1 MGSNDKKNRYTS
13 TIMTFADQL
22 RSGAEPISAQ
32 TDILGEGS
40 LVQMDVYETSQE
52 VVVELD
58 LPGTDPADINVLIQ
72 GGWLIVEG
80 VKRDT
85 EAPPAG
91 PVRYLCIERYF
102 GSVKRTI
109 KLPGDIDA
117 TATKAVYRDGV
128 LRITLP
134 RKEGGQGARHII
146 INGK

>member
-1 MGSNDKKNRYTS
+1 MASNYKKNRLTS
-13 TIMTFADQL
+13 AIMTFADQL
-22 RSGAEPISAQ
+22 ASGAEPISAQ
-32 TDILGEGS
+32 TDILGEAS
-40 LVQMDVYETSQE
+40 QVQMDVYETPKE

-58 LPGTDPADINVLIQ
+58 LPGADPADINVLIQ

-80 VKRDT
+80 VKKET

-109 KLPGDIDA
+109 KLPVDIDA
-117 TATKAVYRDGV
+117 VATRAVYRDGV

-134 RKEGGQGARHII
+134 RTEGGTSAHHII